1 MKHVCSPSADLSR
14 SALWE
19 GGNRAHE
26 LANQP
31 NLEEYQLVWLELCD
45 FMRMR
50 ACTGGFNDHLLQLRD
65 VTIAAAANSSTS
77 GQMSAPLKKI
87 SL

>member
-14 SALWE
+14 TALWE

-31 NLEEYQLVWLELCD
+31 NLEEYQLVWLEICD

-50 ACTGGFNDHLLQLRD
+50 VCTGDAMTTSSSCVTSPPLLLQTDQLQ
-65 VTIAAAANSSTS
+65 VKC
-77 GQMSAPLKKI
+77 QL
-87 SL
+87 L